1 MTASRED
8 RAETAAPLLP
18 TADSPTTPL
27 PARPSGLCLSTSPNP
42 AGSPSP
48 TRRTVVAAVGAAGL
62 AAALVACGSDD
73 DKSSSEEPAGEASE
87 KEEGGGGGGA
97 VLARTADIPVG
108 GGKIFKDENVVVT
121 QPTKGEFK
129 AFSNRSRDGN
139 PPQGRKTRR
148 GGAGTA
154 ARSGGPCHAPRSSS
168 VVVTV
173 ATRARVFW
181 TTAGVYSAGTP
192 AMASAGTTAV

>member
-1 MTASRED
+1 M
-8 RAETAAPLLP
+8 
-18 TADSPTTPL
+18 
-27 PARPSGLCLSTSPNP
+27 STSPNP

-129 AFSNRSRDGN
+129 AFSNRCTHKGCPVTSVE
-139 PPQGRKTRR
+139 
-148 GGAGTA
+148 GGTINC
-154 ARSGGPCHAPRSSS
+154 PCHGSKFDITDGSVKQNPAPKPLPATKI
-168 VVVTV
+168 TV
-173 ATRARVFW
+173 EGDSIKLA
-181 TTAGVYSAGTP
+181 
-192 AMASAGTTAV
+192 

>member
-129 AFSNRSRDGN
+129 AFSNRCTHKGCPVTSVE
-139 PPQGRKTRR
+139 
-148 GGAGTA
+148 GGTINC
-154 ARSGGPCHAPRSSS
+154 PCHGSKFDITDGSVKQNPAPKPLPATKI
-168 VVVTV
+168 TV
-173 ATRARVFW
+173 EGDSIKLA
-181 TTAGVYSAGTP
+181 
-192 AMASAGTTAV
+192 